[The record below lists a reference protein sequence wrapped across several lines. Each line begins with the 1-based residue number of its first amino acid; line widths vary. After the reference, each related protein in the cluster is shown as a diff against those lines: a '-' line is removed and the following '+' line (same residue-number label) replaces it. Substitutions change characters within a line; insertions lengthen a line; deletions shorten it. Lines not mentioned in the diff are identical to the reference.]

1 MKGRRAF
8 RLLRLVHWFNAQ
20 DLDFWDSLNEAKRLN
35 DLNFL
40 NALRK

>member
-20 DLDFWDSLNEAKRLN
+20 DLHFWDGLNEAKGLN

-40 NALRK
+40 NALRE